1 MQQATVRDM
10 PEECF
15 HLRIGPFHARVETAL
30 RHLIDEL
37 RRFYPDP
44 FFAQRPFADFHI
56 RIRRAHGLRRWYR
69 PQAIFELDG
78 ETPFKPLPLDQAVAL
93 FEWGMNHCIAGQA
106 HHYLIVHAAVIE
118 RNGRAAILPAAP
130 GSGKS
135 TLTAALVH
143 RGWRLLSDELT
154 LLRIADRRLVPLARP
169 VSLKNRSIDIIR
181 GFAPEAVFGPRIDDT
196 SKGTVALMRAPQA
209 SIERISEP
217 AQPGW
222 IVFPQW
228 KAGSPASMT
237 PVGKA
242 DALMELARNATNYH
256 IHGADGFAALCESV
270 DNSTCR
276 RFVYGDLDDAVAAFA
291 QLSDRA

>member
-1 MQQATVRDM
+1 M
-10 PEECF
+10 PESRFC
-15 HLRIGPFHARVETAL
+15 LSIGPFHARIETAL
-30 RHLIDEL
+30 PDLLGGL
-37 RRFYPDP
+37 RQLYPDA
-44 FFAQRPFADFHI
+44 FFAERPFADFHVG
-56 RIRRAHGLRRWYR
+56 IRRAHGLRRWYR

-78 ETPFKPLPLDQAVAL
+78 ETPFKPLPLDQALAL

-106 HHYLIVHAAVIE
+106 HHYLIIHAAVIE
-118 RNGRAAILPAAP
+118 RNGRAVILPAAP

-154 LLRIADRRLVPLARP
+154 LVRMADRRLAPLARP

-181 GFAPEAVFGPRIDDT
+181 DFAPEAVFSRRIDDT
-196 SKGTVALMRAPQA
+196 TKGTIALMRAPQA

-217 AQPGW
+217 ALPGW

-256 IHGADGFAALCESV
+256 IHGANGFAALCETV
-270 DNSTCR
+270 DRCASH
-276 RFVYGDLDDAVAAFA
+276 RFVYSDLDDAVAAFA
-291 QLSDRA
+291 ELSNRA